1 MGEDGHV
8 AVLQKEPYER
18 GIDRLQGSGMVVAE
32 DFAFA
37 ILGATQDRF
46 APAEAIPPSMALSP
60 TALTPAARSV
70 ATRRLFT
77 LPQ

>member
-1 MGEDGHV
+1 M
-8 AVLQKEPYER
+8 
-18 GIDRLQGSGMVVAE
+18 IVAE

-37 ILGATQDRF
+37 SLGATQTGLRL
-46 APAEAIPPSMALSP
+46 PRAIPPSMALSP

>member
-1 MGEDGHV
+1 M
-8 AVLQKEPYER
+8 
-18 GIDRLQGSGMVVAE
+18 IVAE

-37 ILGATQDRF
+37 IFSATRTGLRL
-46 APAEAIPPSMALSP
+46 PRAIPPSMALKP
-60 TALTPAARSV
+60 DGVDTAARSV